1 MKISFIG
8 AGNVAWHL
16 SQALENENHPI
27 LEVYSKTPENA
38 TLLANKL
45 FRCKVKDSLDFSE
58 SKADI
63 FFLCVSDD
71 AMEEVVSKLKLP
83 KNAILVHTSGSKT
96 LADLDEYT
104 EAFMNHPPKT
114 GVFYPLQTFSK
125 SVKLLFADI
134 PICLETNDE
143 GVENIL
149 ITLAQDISEITYAVT
164 SEERKSLHIA
174 AVFACN
180 FTNHLWG
187 VAQAYLREH
196 DLDFHLLEPLI
207 RETLRKAM
215 SAESIFEV
223 QTGPAKRNDKK
234 ILANQFLKLKDK
246 PEEQFIYRVLTE
258 AILKKANHPITAES

>member
-1 MKISFIG
+1 MKLSFIG

-27 LEVYSKTPENA
+27 IEVYSKSLDNA

-45 FRCKVKDSLDFSE
+45 FRCKAKDDLDFSD
-58 SKADI
+58 SKAEM

-83 KNAILVHTSGSKT
+83 KNAIVVHTSGSKT
-96 LADLDEYT
+96 LADLDEYM
-104 EAFMNHPPKT
+104 EAFMNYPPKT

-143 GVENIL
+143 EVENIM
-149 ITLAQDISEITYAVT
+149 IMLAQDISEITYAVT
-164 SEERKSLHIA
+164 SEERKSLHLA

-187 VAQAYLREH
+187 IAQSYLKEH
-196 DLDFHLLEPLI
+196 ELDFHLLEPLI

-215 SAESIFEV
+215 NTESIFDV

-246 PEEQFIYRVLTE
+246 PEEQFIYRILTE
-258 AILKKANHPITAES
+258 AILKKAHHPITAK